1 LRAGFVSFDTQHSGP
16 GRATAI
22 LLTRLQSGLGQDRL
36 MILPRP
42 PAFPLPPV
50 AATLAVAVLAWW
62 LTAGHMTL
70 TGLLPLIGPAALAF
84 TVRHLLL
91 QLDAPQPDR
100 AAALLFL
107 LPSVLLGPYDA
118 IWAAIC
124 VMALAAALDRQ
135 HITMLVWYGLAVGL
149 DLRAALI
156 APFFL
161 ALLINRRLPFRLWPI
176 APAIAAETM
185 LAGWRPAD
193 LAAYFEASANPPLS
207 FDAPNLWTIAQALP
221 FGLPLLGL
229 ALAAAI
235 GSCAAYIANF
245 SARPLSDRA
254 LLNAALLASLVSAGL
269 LPGMHANA
277 FFLADILALIL
288 ALGWRDMMSWTIAI
302 LVQAGSLLAWL
313 GAFSGVSALA
323 MLGGI
328 AMLVATVRLARS
340 LLKPAANDNPLMARA
355 I

>member
-1 LRAGFVSFDTQHSGP
+1 
-16 GRATAI
+16 
-22 LLTRLQSGLGQDRL
+22 

-42 PAFPLPPV
+42 RVFPLPPV

-62 LTAGHMTL
+62 WMTGAMTVAAL
-70 TGLLPLIGPAALAF
+70 IPLVGPAALAF
-84 TVRHLLL
+84 TVWHLLIR
-91 QLDAPQPDR
+91 LDAPQPAR
-100 AAALLFL
+100 AAALIFL
-107 LPSVLLGPYDA
+107 LPSVLLAPYDA
-118 IWAAIC
+118 IWAGIC
-124 VMALAAALDRQ
+124 VMALGAALDRQ
-135 HITMLVWYGLAVGL
+135 HITMLVWFGLAVGL
-149 DLRAALI
+149 DLRAALV

-161 ALLINRRLPFRLWPI
+161 ALMINRRLPFRLWPI

-193 LAAYFEASANPPLS
+193 LAAYFQAGANQPLS
-207 FDAPNLWTIAQALP
+207 YDAPNLWTIAQALP

-235 GSCAAYIANF
+235 GTSAAYIANF
-245 SARPLSDRA
+245 SARLSGERG
-254 LLNAALLASLVSAGL
+254 LMNAALLASLVSAGL

-288 ALGWRDMMSWTIAI
+288 ALRWSDKTSWTIAI
-302 LVQAGSLLAWL
+302 LIQAGSVLAWL
-313 GAFSGVSALA
+313 GAFTGVSGLA

-328 AMLVATVRLARS
+328 AMLVATLRLARS
-340 LLKPAANDNPLMARA
+340 LLKPAANDNPLMVPT